1 MYTKSIYTKIGKLNI
16 KASDVG
22 VCEVS
27 FNEEVLET
35 NENIWTIQCEMQ
47 LKEYF
52 NKKREIFTIPLDI
65 KGTAFQ
71 KQVWD
76 ALCKIP
82 YGKTCSYKDIA
93 LMIQNPKA
101 VRAIGNANHKNPIA
115 IIIPCHRVIAYDK
128 SIGGYAFGI
137 DIKKYLL
144 DLECGEYIR

>member
-52 NKKREIFTIPLDI
+52 NKKREVFTIPLDI

>member
-1 MYTKSIYTKIGKLNI
+1 MQRAELTEQIGKLNI

-65 KGTAFQ
+65 KGTTFQ
-71 KQVWD
+71 KQVWE

-82 YGKTCSYKDIA
+82 YGTTCSYKDIA
-93 LMIQNPKA
+93 HMIQNPKA

-128 SIGGYAFGI
+128 SIGGYAFGT

-144 DLECGEYIR
+144 DLECGDI